1 MTGSFGLPGK
11 PSSADAG
18 LGRRESGAFLLGSR
32 RGVRRRIE
40 RFVYYD
46 DLDPHAL
53 DSGIVDLDGAAFGAL
68 WSLCRSTGLSVVADV
83 HTHPD
88 RAFFS
93 GTDRAN
99 PMIAELGHLALVLP
113 TYAQAPFSRRAMKG
127 RGLSS
132 STSVRTPAATTH
144 GATSPDPGSTSTSDR
159 YDSHP
164 SLSPD
169 TLHRTAKAFA
179 DRRRGVHRGGLRPPG
194 RAPACRL
201 HRADRRAHAR
211 RSGHAP

>member
-1 MTGSFGLPGK
+1 MTSWLRRTTRALVAPRHRLSCDRSLWVSGQAELRRRG
-11 PSSADAG
+11 AG
-18 LGRRESGAFLLGSR
+18 LRESGAFLLGSR
-32 RGVRRRIE
+32 HGVRRRVE

-99 PMIAELGHLALVLP
+99 PMIAEPGHLALVLP
-113 TYAQAPFSRRAMKG
+113 TYAQAPFSRRAMTEWALFEYLG
-127 RGLSS
+127 TGDRGHHAWADLP
-132 STSVRTPAATTH
+132 RLRQQLYI
-144 GATSPDPGSTSTSDR
+144 GS
-159 YDSHP
+159 
-164 SLSPD
+164 L
-169 TLHRTAKAFA
+169 
-179 DRRRGVHRGGLRPPG
+179 
-194 RAPACRL
+194 
-201 HRADRRAHAR
+201 
-211 RSGHAP
+211 